1 MDHTTKRPLRGFVL
15 LGAVSLAV
23 VAGAAVWLQAGWRS
37 LGLQL
42 TDRIGDG
49 AQELQ
54 GFTLEGALQWREN
67 FDALCFRLQD
77 GALQTEYQLDRPQA
91 AESTL
96 RYTSR
101 LVPTLNGHGKV
112 DTEAFVSSDVSPGL
126 QILRAYTS
134 VLQRT
139 YTFTLPDQTTL
150 RLTGEKIA
158 LPGEVSVT
166 AWTGDVGEL
175 DAAYDYAWDGD
186 TGDAGYDPALEE
198 PLPPA
203 TADIIPLG
211 DGYGLCW
218 RQDALGRAPGLYRT
232 EGLTDEEIAALPRNG
247 TVQGK
252 RVLCAATEFG
262 TLTPFYCPENA
273 VAMLGAAAME
283 EGRTLLFY
291 QDTDNILCAE
301 LVTADGRQAARRKLG
316 RLPEAGRY
324 LGTLLPGSR
333 AGDVVCAVS
342 CQEEGENGQYWENE
356 TTLAAVRTQ
365 GGQIAQEALLPGF
378 SPAPDAAVLDESG
391 GRLLTAEVLSN
402 TYSYEAGGFG
412 QTVSTDLSDHLELA
426 VYDLATG
433 RMTYQGMLH
442 TGAEAAWDP
451 GAAHLPR
458 TYFVFDDALHGEG
471 AV

>member
-1 MDHTTKRPLRGFVL
+1 MNHTAKRPLRGFVL
-15 LGAVSLAV
+15 LGTISLAV

-37 LGLQL
+37 LGLQR

-77 GALQTEYQLDRPQA
+77 GALQTEYQLDQPQA

-112 DTEAFVSSDVSPGL
+112 DTEAFVSEDVSPDL

-186 TGDAGYDPALEE
+186 TGDTGDDPALEE

-203 TADIIPLG
+203 TADVIPLG
-211 DGYGLCW
+211 GGYGLCW
-218 RQDALGRAPGLYRT
+218 RQEALGRAPGLYR
-232 EGLTDEEIAALPRNG
+232 
-247 TVQGK
+247 
-252 RVLCAATEFG
+252 
-262 TLTPFYCPENA
+262 
-273 VAMLGAAAME
+273 
-283 EGRTLLFY
+283 
-291 QDTDNILCAE
+291 
-301 LVTADGRQAARRKLG
+301 
-316 RLPEAGRY
+316 
-324 LGTLLPGSR
+324 
-333 AGDVVCAVS
+333 
-342 CQEEGENGQYWENE
+342 
-356 TTLAAVRTQ
+356 
-365 GGQIAQEALLPGF
+365 
-378 SPAPDAAVLDESG
+378 
-391 GRLLTAEVLSN
+391 
-402 TYSYEAGGFG
+402 AGGPDRRGDHRAAPQRHGAG
-412 QTVSTDLSDHLELA
+412 QAGCS
-426 VYDLATG
+426 
-433 RMTYQGMLH
+433 
-442 TGAEAAWDP
+442 
-451 GAAHLPR
+451 
-458 TYFVFDDALHGEG
+458 ALRPSS
-471 AV
+471 AR